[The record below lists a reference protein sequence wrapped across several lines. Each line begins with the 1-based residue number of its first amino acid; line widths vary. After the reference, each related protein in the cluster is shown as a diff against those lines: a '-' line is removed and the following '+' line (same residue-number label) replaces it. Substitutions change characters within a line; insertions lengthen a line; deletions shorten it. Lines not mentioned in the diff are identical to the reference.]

1 VTVETCRLLWLF
13 CNILFN
19 YIVYCCADVFH

>member
-1 VTVETCRLLWLF
+1 MTVETCRLLWPF
-13 CNILFN
+13 CNIIN